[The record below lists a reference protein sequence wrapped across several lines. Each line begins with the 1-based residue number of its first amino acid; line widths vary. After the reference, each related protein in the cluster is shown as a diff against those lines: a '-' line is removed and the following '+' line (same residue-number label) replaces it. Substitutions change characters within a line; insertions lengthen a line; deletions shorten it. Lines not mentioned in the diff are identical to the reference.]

1 MAREGDFKTRMTGD
15 ATLMAILTGGVFVS
29 GETGRDGLTR
39 GDIAGS
45 DGWIRPAALVRE
57 RAVVPDGW
65 VHDQEAQHASARQV
79 VEIWLYEDSGYTNID
94 AALARLYI
102 LFQGYR
108 LSGAFPLEWVGTLN
122 RERDEG
128 ALLGAS
134 MARQDWLV
142 ADVIG
147 E

>member
-79 VEIWLYEDSGYTNID
+79 VEIWLYEDASYAAID
-94 AALARLYI
+94 AAMNRLYT
-102 LFQGYR
+102 LFQGYM
-108 LSGAFPLEWVGTLN
+108 FTDTYPIEWIGGIN
-122 RERDEG
+122 RQRDEG
-128 ALLGAS
+128 SLLGAS
-134 MARQDWLV
+134 LGRIDFAVFSVRS
-142 ADVIG
+142 
-147 E
+147 